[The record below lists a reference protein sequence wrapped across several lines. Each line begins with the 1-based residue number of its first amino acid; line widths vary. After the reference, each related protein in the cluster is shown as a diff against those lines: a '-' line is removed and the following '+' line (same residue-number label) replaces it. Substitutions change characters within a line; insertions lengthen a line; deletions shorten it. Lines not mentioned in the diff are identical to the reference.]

1 MSLESRKA
9 MMLSFAGEDAANGTF
24 FSFSDDI
31 NVDELLEIM
40 EIMNVQEK
48 ERFFE
53 KLLIVVST
61 AITNICVMNEDDD
74 DDCLVPM
81 SVDNEQHITDIIS
94 NLKKVVTML
103 VKMSTNSHGN
113 DPNVVQIV

>member
-9 MMLSFAGEDAANGTF
+9 MMLSFAGEDAANGF